1 MLGRLAAAAVA
12 LIVLAGV
19 GIFDVSTPVQAQ
31 SSCMHCNFA
40 HGKCRQLKKDTPE
53 GCQAQHA
60 QCVKACKGE
69 TTEAPKTPD
78 KARAADTKKKN

>member
-1 MLGRLAAAAVA
+1 MLERLAIAAVA
-12 LIVLAGV
+12 LIALTGV
-19 GIFDVSTPVQAQ
+19 SVFDVSTPVQAQ

-40 HGKCRQLKKDTPE
+40 HGKCRQLRKDTAE
-53 GCQAQHA
+53 GCQAQHT

-69 TTEAPKTPD
+69 TTDAPKAPD